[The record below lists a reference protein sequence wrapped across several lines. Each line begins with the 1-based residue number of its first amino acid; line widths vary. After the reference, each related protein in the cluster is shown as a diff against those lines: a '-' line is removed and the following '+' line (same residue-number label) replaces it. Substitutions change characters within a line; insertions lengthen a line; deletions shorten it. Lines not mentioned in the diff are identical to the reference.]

1 MTLAR
6 WTQPSGPLCLWQ
18 CFCWWSKYGRNFCN
32 FTFSPQ
38 KLQHLLLRNGL
49 VATWNRNKDEWKSSH
64 IMGNV
69 CTSQSYF
76 LQDILQ
82 LFLGLRQVIF
92 PQMHIGTSA
101 GLSQHS
107 WGIGSLTLKTKR
119 FNFFSEISRFFH
131 STCLCS
137 FVGEAWSTG
146 GHGRGGGVRGVSNEG
161 LNTWSWKL
169 YLKSIAFHRI

>member
-1 MTLAR
+1 
-6 WTQPSGPLCLWQ
+6 
-18 CFCWWSKYGRNFCN
+18 
-32 FTFSPQ
+32 
-38 KLQHLLLRNGL
+38 
-49 VATWNRNKDEWKSSH
+49 
-64 IMGNV
+64 MGNV

-119 FNFFSEISRFFH
+119 FNFFSEISRFFF
-131 STCLCS
+131 TQLAFAPLLEKRGLLVGMVEVGG
-137 FVGEAWSTG
+137 FVGFQMKA
-146 GHGRGGGVRGVSNEG
+146 
-161 LNTWSWKL
+161 
-169 YLKSIAFHRI
+169 